1 MNRIDETFIRLR
13 EKGEAALIPYLMA
26 GYPDL
31 DTTGKLVLGF
41 EKAGADIIELGV
53 PFSDPIAD
61 GPIIQLAS
69 EQALKNG
76 VSLTSV
82 LSLASNLRQQT
93 TCPLVL
99 MTYYN
104 PVFVYGIERFVYD
117 AAENGIDGVIVPDL
131 PPEEASLLEKAA
143 CETGLSCI
151 FLLTP
156 TSPPERMRL
165 ISQHSRG
172 FIYYVSVTGITGIR
186 EMITEGISE
195 YIRQLRLVTQQPIG
209 VGFGISSPE
218 HVAQISSIAD
228 AAIVGSA
235 IVSLI
240 ANHLNEDNLVEKT
253 SQFVAELK
261 KATHRDR
268 ESFIPRQQGR
278 CSNTS

>member
-1 MNRIDETFIRLR
+1 MMNRIDETFIRLR
-13 EKGEAALIPYLMA
+13 EKGETALIPYLMV

-31 DTTGKLVLGF
+31 ETTGKLVLGF

-76 VSLTSV
+76 VSLTDV
-82 LSLASNLRQQT
+82 LSLASNLRQHT
-93 TCPLVL
+93 TIPLVL

-104 PVFVYGIERFVYD
+104 PIFVYGVERFVRD
-117 AAENGIDGVIVPDL
+117 AAAARVDGVIVPDL

-151 FLLTP
+151 FLLAP

-165 ISQHSRG
+165 ISQHSTG

-186 EMITEGISE
+186 EMVCEGISE
-195 YIRQLRLVTQQPIG
+195 YIRQLRLVTQQPVG
-209 VGFGISSPE
+209 VGFGISNPE

-240 ANHLNEDNLVEKT
+240 TNHLNEHNLVEKT
-253 SQFVAELK
+253 SQFIAELK
-261 KATHRDR
+261 KATY
-268 ESFIPRQQGR
+268 
-278 CSNTS
+278 